1 MMKPLGRNGQSARAD
16 LVKFGQRVQPVK
28 PYPLDLKSYP
38 NTRFKQ
44 LCYPETTKNTKTLSF
59 LLFSLSLSSPS
70 SLSISFPSS

>member
-1 MMKPLGRNGQSARAD
+1 MMKPLGRNGPSARAD
-16 LVKFGQRVQPVK
+16 CAIFDQRDQHVK

-38 NTRFKQ
+38 NTRLIQ
-44 LCYPETTKNTKTLSF
+44 LLHPETTKTTKTLSF